1 MNKYNNIWREENS
14 TLISK
19 VPVFSS
25 THMLALGVDENK
37 GIKEIIKLWMKVE
50 MDKFISTRYI

>member
-1 MNKYNNIWREENS
+1 MKGENS

-25 THMLALGVDENK
+25 TQMLALGVDENK

-50 MDKFISTRYI
+50 MDKFISTRYV